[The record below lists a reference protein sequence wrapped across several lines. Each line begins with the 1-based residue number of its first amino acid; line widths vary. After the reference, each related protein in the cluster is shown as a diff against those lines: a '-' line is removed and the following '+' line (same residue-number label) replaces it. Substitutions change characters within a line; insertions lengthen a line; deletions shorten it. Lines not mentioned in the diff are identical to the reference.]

1 MPPTSGL
8 HNHSGPLPWVQ
19 MPTLPSP
26 SMPQAAAEQHRDSG
40 VVSGKRTANPTIC
53 RCLHFQAGSLGSELG
68 SIESLRG
75 RFETIRS
82 ENFSTRQWIATSCD
96 RIAGHLL
103 GQGLTTRACRHHM
116 RCPQHSQS
124 QSTVD
129 CFDNKLGQG
138 RWRRCVHHKAERRRI
153 HVGGLHVEEMHTHC
167 GGPECMTVNSARVT
181 ARPVETSHDWPRA
194 HFSNAMSPVLSAV
207 A

>member
-8 HNHSGPLPWVQ
+8 HNHSSPLPRIQ

-26 SMPQAAAEQHRDSG
+26 STPQAAAEQHRDSG
-40 VVSGKRTANPTIC
+40 VVTGKRTTNPTIG
-53 RCLHFQAGSLGSELG
+53 RCLHLQSGGLGNELG
-68 SIESLRG
+68 SIESLHK

-82 ENFSTRQWIATSCD
+82 ENFGSRQRIATRCD

-103 GQGLTTRACRHHM
+103 GQCLTTRACRHYV
-116 RCPQHSQS
+116 RCSQHSQG
-124 QSTVD
+124 QSTVG
-129 CFDNKLGQG
+129 CFDNKLSQG
-138 RWRRCVHHKAERRRI
+138 RRRRCVHHKAERRRV
-153 HVGGLHVEEMHTHC
+153 HVRGFHVEEMNTHC
-167 GGPECMTVNSARVT
+167 GGPECMTVSSARVT